1 MTADRSLAA
10 PGGPGLAG
18 APRRGGFAALF
29 VLVLALLTVAAA
41 ITPAAAA
48 AARRVGGTVSVQ
60 FENKSDRDLTGFA
73 VNVPEGC
80 LIPFA
85 PATIQAGTTATWTV
99 GPCQSAYGTRGT
111 IDYTVQGENGATTRI
126 GWDVPF
132 TGANAYTESA
142 PTGYVIGHTGG
153 TDPQTPVR
161 WTFDCNSKTCDG
173 IPDAWK
179 LNGVTLDP
187 GDGSGAKFIDLKAMG
202 ADVDRPDVF
211 VQLDWMAGT
220 AHSHA
225 IDPAAIKKVVDAFKN
240 APYNKRGQTGT
251 GINLH
256 IDAGPTSIMNFTTN
270 TTWGTLSRARQLT
283 ETANLGTTVNG
294 LYQWDAFTALKNAT
308 GGFRST
314 ARGPIFHYAIS
325 AHNLESGSSSSG
337 ISAGTPGS
345 DLIVSLGSF
354 TNDVGTVDEQAG
366 TLMHEL
372 GHNLGLRHS
381 GDSDVPN
388 HEPQYFSVMNYS
400 YQFGLTVG
408 TTKGFVDF
416 SRQNLSLNE
425 TALDERVYPP
435 TSPLY
440 DVSHFC
446 PGIDGTVGKF
456 VTVQSSKAT
465 VDWNCDGRISDTE
478 VGVDVNGDGSRTSLA
493 GHDDWNAL
501 VLRGGAVGHSGAE
514 SAGVPAPTVENEAT
528 PQDEAMDLPVDVTP
542 PVTTARTSAHP
553 HKDGGHQGE
562 GGHKGEVRVVLTA
575 TDDLSGVAMTEYNLD
590 SRGWQT
596 YTGPIVVTGEGKHR
610 LLYRSV
616 DHAQNQETDEYL
628 VLRVDRNSE
637 WHREPTAEH

>member
-1 MTADRSLAA
+1 MTADRSLGA
-10 PGGPGLAG
+10 PGGPGLAE
-18 APRRGGFAALF
+18 APRRGGLAALF

-48 AARRVGGTVSVQ
+48 RRAGGTVSVQ

-73 VNVPEGC
+73 INVPEGC

-99 GPCQSAYGTRGT
+99 GPCDSTYGTRGT
-111 IDYTVQGENGATTRI
+111 IDYTVQGENGATLRI

-132 TGANAYTESA
+132 TGANGYTETA
-142 PTGYVIGHTGG
+142 PTGYVISHTGG
-153 TDPQTPVR
+153 TDPSIPVH
-161 WTFDCNSKTCDG
+161 WSFDCNSKTCDG

-187 GDGSGAKFIDLKAMG
+187 GDGSPAKFIDLKAMG
-202 ADVDRPDVF
+202 ADVNRPDVF
-211 VQLDWMAGT
+211 VQLDWMANT

-256 IDAGPTSIMNFTTN
+256 IDAGPDSIMNLTTN
-270 TTWGTLSRARQLT
+270 TTWGTLSRAKQLT
-283 ETANLGTTVNG
+283 ETTNLGTEVGG
-294 LYQWDAFTALKNAT
+294 LYQWDAFTALKNAA

-314 ARGPIFHYAIS
+314 ARAPIFHYAIS
-325 AHNLESGSSSSG
+325 AHNLESGSRSSG

-345 DLIVSLGSF
+345 YLIVSLGSF
-354 TNDVGTVDEQAG
+354 TNSVGTVDEQAG

-381 GDSDVPN
+381 GNSDIPN

-408 TTKGFVDF
+408 TTKGLIDY

-425 TALDERVYPP
+425 TSLAENAYPA
-435 TSPLY
+435 TTPLY

-446 PGIDGTVGKF
+446 PGIDGAVGKF
-456 VTVQSSKAT
+456 VTVQSGKGS
-465 VDWNCDGRISDTE
+465 VDWNCDGRIETTAVE
-478 VGVDVNGDGSRTSLA
+478 VDVNGDTLKTGLA
-493 GHDDWNAL
+493 GHDDWSAL
-501 VLRGGAVGHSGAE
+501 VLRGGSVGHPGAN
-514 SAGVPAPTVENEAT
+514 AGVPAPTMDNEAT
-528 PQDEAMDLPVDVTP
+528 PEDEAMDLPVDVTP
-542 PVTTARTSAHP
+542 PVTTARAGSHP
-553 HKDGGHQGE
+553 HKAGGD
-562 GGHKGEVRVVLTA
+562 HKGEVPVTLTA

-590 SRGWQT
+590 GAGWTT
-596 YTGPIVVTGEGKHR
+596 YTGPIIVTGEGKHR

-616 DHAQNQETDEYL
+616 DHAQNQEADKYL

-637 WHREPTAEH
+637 WHEEPTAEH